1 MSPPVKEVLETERL
15 RLIHMT
21 DTSLS
26 GDHVKWLHATWSDP
40 IATSWSLYGTCNTLE
55 ETQAGFIEQLD
66 KYDLIAYTV
75 FSRFSADGA
84 ELPFPGEVVGNVG
97 LRTSAKGVEL
107 PPFPRA
113 SLAPASDQK
122 PTDPAT
128 PPLSD
133 LGSEKPLNLRI
144 MGYFYLPKAW
154 GKGYGTEAG
163 RAVLEAYR
171 EGTREAREKGNE
183 DYYVEA
189 IWSPYN
195 VGSGKVLGKLGFQ
208 EIGYKEAER
217 KWLAGEWRYGYNVS
231 GR

>member
-133 LGSEKPLNLRI
+133 HGVL
-144 MGYFYLPKAW
+144 LPAQGVGEGVW
-154 GKGYGTEAG
+154 DRGWAG
-163 RAVLEAYR
+163 
-171 EGTREAREKGNE
+171 GARG
-183 DYYVEA
+183 
-189 IWSPYN
+189 
-195 VGSGKVLGKLGFQ
+195 
-208 EIGYKEAER
+208 
-217 KWLAGEWRYGYNVS
+217 VS
-231 GR
+231 GGDEGGEGEGKRGLLCGGYLVAV